1 VLHDASTFR
10 SGFSVGSTPIGG
22 KVTAPAGDPEPTPT
36 VPKPGPQGGQQPE
49 PEKTFTQA
57 QLNAFIAQTRRETEA
72 KFEGF
77 DEIKAKATQLDQLT
91 ESTKSEVQRANE
103 SAAEFKA
110 RAETEAKE
118 KAEAKLENLR
128 YKLSAKKGLDPELWD
143 RVTGTTEEEITADVE
158 KLAAKFSTQ
167 PERRPIGALRS
178 GASAPSNS
186 DPKERAAAALRS
198 QWQQR

>member
-1 VLHDASTFR
+1 M
-10 SGFSVGSTPIGG
+10 
-22 KVTAPAGDPEPTPT
+22 TAPAGDTQQEPAA
-36 VPKPGPQGGQQPE
+36 PKPGPQAQPE

-57 QLNAFIAQTRRETEA
+57 QLNAIVAQARRDTEA
-72 KFEGF
+72 KFDGF
-77 DEIKAKATQLDQLT
+77 DAIKEKATQFDQLT
-91 ESTKSEVQRANE
+91 ESAKSDVQRANE

-110 RAETEAKE
+110 RAEAEAKE
-118 KAEAKLENLR
+118 KTEAKLESLR
-128 YKLSAKKGLDPELWD
+128 YKLSAKKGLDPDLWD

-178 GASAPSNS
+178 GASTASNS